1 MKKKHLYQLNVV
13 FYEKNMYQHGPIIL
27 SATDRLKS
35 IEGGETSLLL
45 YYLIIITPLT
55 SNKKGKTNLFSCL
68 FLKFF
73 LLQINILLVFLNYFD
88 ILILKIIFKK

>member
-35 IEGGETSLLL
+35 IESGETSLLL

-55 SNKKGKTNLFSCL
+55 SNKKGKKIFVFVFILKKNILFY
-68 FLKFF
+68 FF
-73 LLQINILLVFLNYFD
+73 LYFK
-88 ILILKIIFKK
+88 LIFY